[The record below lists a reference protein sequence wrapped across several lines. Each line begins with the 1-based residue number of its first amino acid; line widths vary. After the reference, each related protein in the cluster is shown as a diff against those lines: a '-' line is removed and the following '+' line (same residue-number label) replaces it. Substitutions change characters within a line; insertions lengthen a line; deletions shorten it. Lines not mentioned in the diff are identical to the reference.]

1 MVKAILLAGALVLAN
16 VGIASAFAQEYPTK
30 PVRFVVPAA
39 PGLATDVL
47 GRIFA
52 AEFQKVLNQP
62 VIVEN
67 RPGAGGDLGA
77 LEVVKAAPDGYTLLF
92 SSASVLFGNKW
103 LYPRTFDQEKD
114 LVPIIHVSDSPMVL
128 LKGPEFKN
136 KNLREILAMGK
147 SVSKPY
153 AFGAASTFSAVVYG
167 MLQEA
172 SGVEFLLVRY
182 RSNQQAFVE
191 LIRGEIQLIFEA
203 IPSAKP
209 MISDGRLV
217 PIAVSS
223 ANRSGALPDVPTLRE
238 LGYDVDLI
246 GFNAIA
252 GPRGIPPHIVEV
264 LNRAGNEIL
273 KKPDLKQRLAALST
287 EVKGGTP
294 EEMARTVR
302 ANSEV
307 WGRMIKKFDLKH

>member
-1 MVKAILLAGALVLAN
+1 MIRTILFVLVLSN
-16 VGIASAFAQEYPTK
+16 LGITAGQAQEYPSR

-39 PGLATDVL
+39 AGLSTDVL

-62 VIVEN
+62 FIIEN

-77 LEVVKAAPDGYTLLF
+77 AEVVKAAPDGYTLLF

-103 LYPRTFDQEKD
+103 LYPRTFDQDKD

-128 LKGPEFKN
+128 LVGPELKE
-136 KNLREILAMGK
+136 KSLKEVLAMAK
-147 SVSKPY
+147 TAPKPY
-153 AFGAASTFSAVVYG
+153 EFGAASTFAAVGYG

-172 SGVEFLLVRY
+172 TGTNFLLVRY

-191 LIRGEIQLIFEA
+191 LNKGDIRLLFEA

-209 MISDGRLV
+209 MIGGGRLAAL
-217 PIAVSS
+217 AVTSS
-223 ANRSGALPDVPTLRE
+223 TRAESLPDVPTLQE
-238 LGYDVDLI
+238 LGVNVVFT

-252 GPRGIPPHIVEV
+252 GPRGIPQNVVQVI
-264 LNRAGNEIL
+264 NRAGNEIL
-273 KKPDLKQRLAALST
+273 KSPDLRQRLAALST
-287 EVKGGTP
+287 DIKGGTP
-294 EEMARTVR
+294 EDMARTVQE
-302 ANSEV
+302 NSAT
-307 WGRMIKKFDLKH
+307 WGRMIKKFDLKN